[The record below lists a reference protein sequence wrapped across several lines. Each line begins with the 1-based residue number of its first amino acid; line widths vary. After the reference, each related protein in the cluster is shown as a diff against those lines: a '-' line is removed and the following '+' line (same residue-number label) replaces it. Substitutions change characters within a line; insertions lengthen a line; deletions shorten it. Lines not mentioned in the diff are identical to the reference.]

1 MPSPTRSAPSAPD
14 DEDEDELQVSGT
26 ASRTKAVVRRAET
39 PDRLG
44 NAPGFVIRRLYQ
56 SYTALWSRMIGP
68 QLTGPQFA
76 VLDVLDAYDGS
87 DQASVGHAA
96 ALDAS
101 TMVDVARRLE
111 RRALIVRTRSPVD
124 ARRKVVQITSLGES
138 ELARVRERRVQ
149 LEGHLFGH
157 NPRRKDEIMAEL
169 NQLSCRWAELAAELA
184 AADD

>member
-1 MPSPTRSAPSAPD
+1 MTETVTRTRAD
-14 DEDEDELQVSGT
+14 
-26 ASRTKAVVRRAET
+26 VRRAET
-39 PDRLG
+39 PDQLG
-44 NAPGFVIRRLYQ
+44 NAPGFVIRKLYQ
-56 SYTALWSRMIGP
+56 SYTAAWSRMVGT

-76 VLDVLDAYDGS
+76 VLDVLDLYDGS
-87 DQASVGHAA
+87 DQASVGSAA

-111 RRALIVRTRSPVD
+111 RRALIVRTRSPID

-138 ELARVRERRVQ
+138 ELAKSRQGRDALDQR
-149 LEGHLFGH
+149 LFAH

-169 NQLSCRWAELAAELA
+169 NELSDRWAELAAELA

>member
-1 MPSPTRSAPSAPD
+1 MSKVNSD
-14 DEDEDELQVSGT
+14 
-26 ASRTKAVVRRAET
+26 VRRAET
-39 PDRLG
+39 PEQLG

-56 SYTALWSRMIGP
+56 SYSAMWSRVIGP

-111 RRALIVRTRSPVD
+111 RRSLIVRTRSPID

-138 ELARVRERRVQ
+138 ELFQARERRVE
-149 LEGHLFGH
+149 LEGVLFGR
-157 NPRRKDEIMAEL
+157 NPRRKDEVMAEM
-169 NQLSCRWAELAAELA
+169 NDLSKRWAELAAELA
-184 AADD
+184 AAED

>member
-1 MPSPTRSAPSAPD
+1 MSKVNSD
-14 DEDEDELQVSGT
+14 
-26 ASRTKAVVRRAET
+26 VRRAET
-39 PDRLG
+39 PDQLG

-56 SYTALWSRMIGP
+56 SYTAMWSRMIGS

-111 RRALIVRTRSPVD
+111 RRSLIVRTRSPID
-124 ARRKVVQITSLGES
+124 ARRKVVQITSLGEI
-138 ELARVRERRVQ
+138 ELSQARERRVE
-149 LEGHLFGH
+149 LEGVLFGH
-157 NPRRKDEIMAEL
+157 NPRRKDEVMAEM
-169 NQLSCRWAELAAELA
+169 NDLSKRWAELAAELA
-184 AADD
+184 AAED

>member
-1 MPSPTRSAPSAPD
+1 MSKVNSD
-14 DEDEDELQVSGT
+14 
-26 ASRTKAVVRRAET
+26 VRRAET
-39 PDRLG
+39 PEQLG

-56 SYTALWSRMIGP
+56 SYSAMWSRVIGP

-101 TMVDVARRLE
+101 TMVDVARGLE
-111 RRALIVRTRSPVD
+111 RRSLIVRTRSPID

-138 ELARVRERRVQ
+138 ELFQARERRVE
-149 LEGHLFGH
+149 LEGVLFGH
-157 NPRRKDEIMAEL
+157 NPRRKDEVMAEM
-169 NQLSCRWAELAAELA
+169 NDLSKRWAELAAELA
-184 AADD
+184 AAED

>member
-1 MPSPTRSAPSAPD
+1 MSKVNSD
-14 DEDEDELQVSGT
+14 
-26 ASRTKAVVRRAET
+26 VRRAET
-39 PDRLG
+39 PEQLG

-56 SYTALWSRMIGP
+56 SYSAMWSRVIGP

-111 RRALIVRTRSPVD
+111 RRSLIVRTRSPID

-138 ELARVRERRVQ
+138 ELFQARERRVE
-149 LEGHLFGH
+149 LEGVLFGH
-157 NPRRKDEIMAEL
+157 NPRRKDEVMAEM
-169 NQLSCRWAELAAELA
+169 NDLSKRWVELAAELA
-184 AADD
+184 AAED

>member
-1 MPSPTRSAPSAPD
+1 MSKVNSD
-14 DEDEDELQVSGT
+14 
-26 ASRTKAVVRRAET
+26 VRRAET
-39 PDRLG
+39 PEQLG

-56 SYTALWSRMIGP
+56 SYSAMWSRVIGP

-111 RRALIVRTRSPVD
+111 RRSLIVRTRSPID

-138 ELARVRERRVQ
+138 ELFQARERRVE
-149 LEGHLFGH
+149 LEGVLFGH
-157 NPRRKDEIMAEL
+157 NPRRKDEVMAEM
-169 NQLSCRWAELAAELA
+169 NDLSKRWAELAAELA
-184 AADD
+184 AAED

>member
-1 MPSPTRSAPSAPD
+1 MSKVNSD
-14 DEDEDELQVSGT
+14 
-26 ASRTKAVVRRAET
+26 VRRAET
-39 PDRLG
+39 PEQLG

-56 SYTALWSRMIGP
+56 SYSAMWSRVIGP

-111 RRALIVRTRSPVD
+111 RRSLIVRTRSPID

-138 ELARVRERRVQ
+138 ELFQARERRVE
-149 LEGHLFGH
+149 LEGVLFGH
-157 NPRRKDEIMAEL
+157 NPRRKDEVMAEM
-169 NQLSCRWAELAAELA
+169 NDLSKRWAELASELA
-184 AADD
+184 AAED

>member
-1 MPSPTRSAPSAPD
+1 MRVTSTVATTRA
-14 DEDEDELQVSGT
+14 E
-26 ASRTKAVVRRAET
+26 VRRAET
-39 PDRLG
+39 PDQLG
-44 NAPGFVIRRLYQ
+44 SAPGFVIRRLYQ
-56 SYTALWSRMIGP
+56 SYTAMWSRMIGP
-68 QLTGPQFA
+68 HLTGPQFA

-111 RRALIVRTRSPVD
+111 RRSLIVRTRSPID

-138 ELARVRERRVQ
+138 ELGRVRERRVA
-149 LEGHLFGH
+149 LEGKLFGH

-169 NQLSCRWAELAAELA
+169 NELSERWAELAAELA

>member
-1 MPSPTRSAPSAPD
+1 MTGTRS
-14 DEDEDELQVSGT
+14 E
-26 ASRTKAVVRRAET
+26 VRRAET
-39 PDRLG
+39 PDQLG

-56 SYTALWSRMIGP
+56 SYTALWSRMIGS

-87 DQASVGHAA
+87 DQVSVGHAA

-111 RRALIVRTRSPVD
+111 RRSLIVRTRSPID

-138 ELARVRERRVQ
+138 ELARARERRVE
-149 LEGHLFGH
+149 LEGILFGH
-157 NPRRKDEIMAEL
+157 NRRRKDEIMAEM
-169 NQLSCRWAELAAELA
+169 NDLSKRWVELASELA

>member
-1 MPSPTRSAPSAPD
+1 MTETVAKTRA
-14 DEDEDELQVSGT
+14 E
-26 ASRTKAVVRRAET
+26 VRRAET
-39 PDRLG
+39 PDQLG

-56 SYTALWSRMIGP
+56 SYTAMWARMIGP

-111 RRALIVRTRSPVD
+111 RRALIVRTRSPID
-124 ARRKVVQITSLGES
+124 ARRKVVQITALGER
-138 ELARVRERRVQ
+138 ELQRVRDRRVE
-149 LEGHLFGH
+149 LEGVLFGH
-157 NPRRKDEIMAEL
+157 NPRRKDEIMAEM
-169 NQLSCRWAELAAELA
+169 NDLSKRWVELASELA

>member
-1 MPSPTRSAPSAPD
+1 MART
-14 DEDEDELQVSGT
+14 SGE
-26 ASRTKAVVRRAET
+26 VRRAET
-39 PDRLG
+39 PEHLG

-56 SYTALWSRMIGP
+56 SYSAMWSRMIGP

-111 RRALIVRTRSPVD
+111 RRALIVRTRSPLD
-124 ARRKVVQITSLGES
+124 ARRKVVQITALGES
-138 ELARVRERRVQ
+138 ELAEARQRRVQ
-149 LEGHLFGH
+149 LEATLFGH
-157 NPRRKDEIMAEL
+157 TGPGRKAEIMAEM
-169 NQLSCRWAELAAELA
+169 NDLSERWAELAVELA

>member
-1 MPSPTRSAPSAPD
+1 MTKGARVARSA
-14 DEDEDELQVSGT
+14 EI
-26 ASRTKAVVRRAET
+26 RRAET
-39 PDRLG
+39 PEQLG
-44 NAPGFVIRRLYQ
+44 RAPGFVIRRLYQ
-56 SYTALWSRMIGP
+56 SYSAMWSRVIGP

-138 ELARVRERRVQ
+138 ELARVRERRIV
-149 LEGHLFGH
+149 LEETLFGH
-157 NPRRKDEIMAEL
+157 KPRRKAEIMTEL
-169 NQLSCRWAELAAELA
+169 NALSDRWAELAAELA

>member
-1 MPSPTRSAPSAPD
+1 MSKVNSD
-14 DEDEDELQVSGT
+14 
-26 ASRTKAVVRRAET
+26 VRRAET
-39 PDRLG
+39 PEQLG
-44 NAPGFVIRRLYQ
+44 NAPGFVIRKLYQ
-56 SYTALWSRMIGP
+56 SYSAMWSRVIGP

-111 RRALIVRTRSPVD
+111 RRSLIVRTRSPID

-138 ELARVRERRVQ
+138 ELFQARERRVE
-149 LEGHLFGH
+149 LEGVLFGR
-157 NPRRKDEIMAEL
+157 NPRRKDEVMAEM
-169 NQLSCRWAELAAELA
+169 NDLSKRWAELAAELA
-184 AADD
+184 AAED

>member
-1 MPSPTRSAPSAPD
+1 MTETVAK
-14 DEDEDELQVSGT
+14 
-26 ASRTKAVVRRAET
+26 TKTEVRRAET
-39 PDRLG
+39 PDQLG

-56 SYTALWSRMIGP
+56 SYTAMWLRMIGP

-111 RRALIVRTRSPVD
+111 RRALIVRTRSPID

-138 ELARVRERRVQ
+138 ELSRVRERRVL
-149 LEGHLFGH
+149 LEGQLFGH

-169 NQLSCRWAELAAELA
+169 NELSQRWAELAAELA
-184 AADD
+184 AADDRLG

>member
-1 MPSPTRSAPSAPD
+1 MSKVNSD
-14 DEDEDELQVSGT
+14 
-26 ASRTKAVVRRAET
+26 VRRAET
-39 PDRLG
+39 PEQLG
-44 NAPGFVIRRLYQ
+44 NAPGFVIRKLYQ
-56 SYTALWSRMIGP
+56 SYSAMWSRVIGP

-111 RRALIVRTRSPVD
+111 RRSLIVRTRSPID
-124 ARRKVVQITSLGES
+124 ARRKVVQITSLGDS
-138 ELARVRERRVQ
+138 ELSRVRERR
-149 LEGHLFGH
+149 LELEQRLFAH
-157 NPRRKDEIMAEL
+157 NPRRKAEIMAEL
-169 NQLSCRWAELAAELA
+169 NELSERWTELAAELA